1 MRIEEFSMLDQATR
15 KSADRLKRLAEQFL
29 VSKSGARSISVE
41 DGLIDAGLTS
51 IDMVNL
57 MLAVEAEFDVSIPQS
72 AITPENFRSVS
83 TIEALI
89 LKLDPS
95 LSR

>member
-1 MRIEEFSMLDQATR
+1 MLDQATR

-29 VSKSGARSISVE
+29 VSKSGVRPISVE

-57 MLAVEAEFDVSIPQS
+57 MLAVEAEFDVSVPQS

-95 LSR
+95 LPR

>member
-1 MRIEEFSMLDQATR
+1 MLDQATR

-95 LSR
+95 LPR